1 MTEQHPEAVETLLY
15 TFDLPIL
22 TESGSIH
29 ITDVG
34 IILKFPEIPT
44 TYIKESIK
52 IPQNIN
58 VFIENHLRISLAWIP
73 IHTWAD
79 YYRVQ
84 DMFKKC
90 LESYSYLIN
99 NVDFKPHTFLSNPA
113 RSYECMTYES
123 VNSSY
128 QKPNEFHLTCFE
140 HIYDTCIQLNLS
152 RTTESIDKDIPM
164 HFQICFGKNIVFCTQ
179 RDLTH
184 VRSSENVHFL
194 VQFILYKITQ
204 NF

>member
-128 QKPNEFHLTCFE
+128 QKPNEFHLTCFN
-140 HIYDTCIQLNLS
+140 TF
-152 RTTESIDKDIPM
+152 T
-164 HFQICFGKNIVFCTQ
+164 
-179 RDLTH
+179 TH
-184 VRSSENVHFL
+184 VFSWICPAPPKLMTKTYLCISRYVLVKTLFFVLSE
-194 VQFILYKITQ
+194 ILLMCTLLKMSISLCNLFFTK
-204 NF
+204 